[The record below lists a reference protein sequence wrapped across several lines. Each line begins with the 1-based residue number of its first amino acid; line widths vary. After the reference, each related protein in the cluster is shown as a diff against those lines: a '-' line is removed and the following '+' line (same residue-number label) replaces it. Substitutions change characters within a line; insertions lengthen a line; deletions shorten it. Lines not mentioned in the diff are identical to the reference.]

1 MFKAFFKKFK
11 KPKVENGVLEQ
22 KPDEEEDS
30 PKAVSVAVN
39 PEMNTG
45 AESMNKGF
53 GYTGPMSVAD
63 ITLESWNNYFAEGGN
78 LNQPTWLQNNRLKEI
93 RKNFEH
99 LARYHGAS

>member
-1 MFKAFFKKFK
+1 MAKRFFLKLKRIKKT
-11 KPKVENGVLEQ
+11 
-22 KPDEEEDS
+22 DEFEEDS
-30 PKAVSVAVN
+30 PKLVTSAYDHEVPISG
-39 PEMNTG
+39 ET
-45 AESMNKGF
+45 MNKGF

>member
-1 MFKAFFKKFK
+1 MAKRFLLKLKRIKKTDD
-11 KPKVENGVLEQ
+11 L
-22 KPDEEEDS
+22 EEDS
-30 PKAVSVAVN
+30 PKLVTSAYDHEV
-39 PEMNTG
+39 PLG
-45 AESMNKGF
+45 CESMNKGF